1 MHAFLLLA
9 AADTNPAGGAAIGQV
24 VIASTAAFVVT
35 AALLWLGYAHRTGRT
50 SALRRVAAA
59 MARASGLAEWAA
71 LPSIISALSLLTA
84 LFGMYWDISFHIDN
98 GRDPGP
104 LANPAHYFILLGLFG
119 IFSAGWLAIV
129 LPEKRPG
136 PAALRLTPSWDVPVG
151 GILLMSCATFALI
164 GFPLDDIWHRLF
176 GQDVTLWGP
185 THLMMLGGAAFSLL
199 AILALLSE
207 GRLARPRSGGPQLSA
222 GARRIRALRTINACG
237 GLLVGLS

>member
-104 LANPAHYFILLGLFG
+104 LANPAHYFILVGLFG
-119 IFSAGWLAIV
+119 LFTAGVLAVTLSKERPSRAAVRLGRGWYAPVAGLMLLVCSSFSLA
-129 LPEKRPG
+129 
-136 PAALRLTPSWDVPVG
+136 
-151 GILLMSCATFALI
+151 
-164 GFPLDDIWHRLF
+164 GFPL
-176 GQDVTLWGP
+176 
-185 THLMMLGGAAFSLL
+185 
-199 AILALLSE
+199 
-207 GRLARPRSGGPQLSA
+207 
-222 GARRIRALRTINACG
+222 
-237 GLLVGLS
+237 